1 MQRIP
6 LSDEY
11 DPDSDFA
18 SDIGDPIENFVTHR
32 RHSIPF
38 NAEER
43 RTLPS
48 IIGHEAEIAV
58 ARRNRADKP
67 QPKQSRKYGC

>member
-1 MQRIP
+1 VQRIP

-18 SDIGDPIENFVTHR
+18 SDMGDPVEDYAQD
-32 RHSIPF
+32 RHFIPL
-38 NAEER
+38 NAEEL

-48 IIGHEAEIAV
+48 IIGHEAEIAL
-58 ARRNRADKP
+58 ARRNAVK
-67 QPKQSRKYGC
+67 QPARNSTRKHGC